1 MTQTAIWLIIAL
13 GVAVSIF
20 LLVFSI
26 KTWRKLKTLQTA
38 NQQLEQKQNASM
50 EDSRMKAADSI
61 KLIAQLMIEEQVEL
75 AEGCIRIKILL
86 DHIAPELHEDENFS
100 VFSSM
105 YKATE
110 HMPTHEARKQSDKK
124 LIRKLDKERLELEET
139 HKESILLASQ
149 KILVTNVF

>member
-86 DHIAPELHEDENFS
+86 DHIAPELHENENFS
-100 VFSSM
+100 IFSTM
-105 YKATE
+105 YTATE
-110 HMPTHEARKQSDKK
+110 HMPTHQARKQSDKT
-124 LIRKLDKERLELEET
+124 LIRKLDKERIELEQAN
-139 HKESILLASQ
+139 KESILLASQ
-149 KILVTNVF
+149 KLLVTDAF